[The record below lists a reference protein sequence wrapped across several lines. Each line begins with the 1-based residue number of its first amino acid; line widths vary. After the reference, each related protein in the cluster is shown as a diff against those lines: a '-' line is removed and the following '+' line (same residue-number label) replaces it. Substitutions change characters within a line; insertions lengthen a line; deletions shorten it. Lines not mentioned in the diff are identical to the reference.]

1 MIQDDS
7 FRPLA
12 GGGLFQWKK
21 EFSVTADKFPSPCG
35 VWVVSTW
42 GIDCISLDRRDS
54 VPLRGV
60 GCFNNERYLFPVRKS
75 VSVPLRGVVISGKYN
90 TQEDLELFPSP
101 CGV

>member
-1 MIQDDS
+1 MEERVLRHGGQVS
-7 FRPLA
+7 VPLR
-12 GGGLFQWKK
+12 
-21 EFSVTADKFPSPCG
+21 G
-35 VWVVSTW
+35 V
-42 GIDCISLDRRDS
+42 GCFDLGHCISLDRRDS